1 MSTTLS
7 PEQLERRRSTLA
19 FLRTLE
25 PKQQELFICKSL
37 VAAFTGG
44 KPKKQLSEKVVK
56 ALEKASGPFT
66 LESVEVLLARHPLAE
81 SKNLS

>member
-1 MSTTLS
+1 MSN
-7 PEQLERRRSTLA
+7 RREVLK

-25 PKQQELFICKSL
+25 PKHQNEFLCRSL

-44 KPKKQLSEKVVK
+44 KPRKRRSEKVIK

-66 LESVEVLLARHPLAE
+66 LGSVEALLARHPLAE